1 MLENT
6 IFCSLERSVLWD
18 ADFHWLILTYSTT
31 CCCRC
36 FITQESAGIWQS
48 NLLPR
53 TRPQTTTKD
62 GIPIFLPFQ
71 IMLSLKKKTRR
82 VSYLLFTSSKKHSP
96 VSDLRGYYYGLLLLY
111 RNALVA
117 TLPVALSRLPELQI
131 PIMGGS
137 VIWKGFPRGIL
148 GWTNG
153 WISWYEMKF
162 NLPWLVWRSP
172 TVPFLS
178 QSHGNTKGGLHLNSL
193 FFVGK
198 IGGQEKTATW
208 YRSVFWLDGIVLL
221 DPTSSRNEGFAN
233 IFRLK
238 QLKKSLETCSI
249 LNIQGFRLQGD
260 KVWCFVERFWGAMSH
275 HSDSAIPW
283 SLLGVLLASLIVQ
296 ARTNPWRTV
305 TANMVE
311 LLLTAFLMVILGLG
325 GSRELWYLL
334 GKEMEMFGR
343 CVDFM
348 LSEMS
353 YWGRS
358 WVQRLYWSSTWSC
371 LPAFWVG
378 CFAFPF
384 SVWLQQVYLQ
394 CSGRE
399 NEASKFHGNF
409 LKTDPPKTERLLE
422 KIKAPQIAK
431 HHRTSPKFGPWGPC
445 CCTFKALSNSIFFF
459 VITKLVLDLFVDF

>member
-1 MLENT
+1 MP
-6 IFCSLERSVLWD
+6 
-18 ADFHWLILTYSTT
+18 DFHWLILIYSTT

-131 PIMGGS
+131 PIMGGA
-137 VIWKGFPRGIL
+137 VIWKGFPCGIL

-162 NLPWLVWRSP
+162 NLPWLFWRSS

-208 YRSVFWLDGIVLL
+208 YRSVFWLDRIVLL
-221 DPTSSRNEGFAN
+221 DPTSSRNPGFAN

-325 GSRELWYLL
+325 GS
-334 GKEMEMFGR
+334 
-343 CVDFM
+343 CD
-348 LSEMS
+348 
-353 YWGRS
+353 
-358 WVQRLYWSSTWSC
+358 
-371 LPAFWVG
+371 
-378 CFAFPF
+378 
-384 SVWLQQVYLQ
+384 
-394 CSGRE
+394 
-399 NEASKFHGNF
+399 
-409 LKTDPPKTERLLE
+409 
-422 KIKAPQIAK
+422 
-431 HHRTSPKFGPWGPC
+431 
-445 CCTFKALSNSIFFF
+445 IF
-459 VITKLVLDLFVDF
+459 